1 MNDTLFLITIGMLF
15 VSIYFDIYRVRQMKI
30 YLEQNKKILVEMEL
44 KRKELYEI
52 GILFKQIEDIQETKN
67 ECSLYYS

>member
-52 GILFKQIEDIQETKN
+52 GILFKQIEDI
-67 ECSLYYS
+67 

>member
-1 MNDTLFLITIGMLF
+1 MNDTIFLITIGMLF

-67 ECSLYYS
+67 E

>member
-1 MNDTLFLITIGMLF
+1 MSDTLFLITIGMLF

-30 YLEQNKKILVEMEL
+30 YLEQNKKILIEMEL

-52 GILFKQIEDIQETKN
+52 SILFSQIEEIHETKN
-67 ECSLYYS
+67 E

>member
-1 MNDTLFLITIGMLF
+1 MNDTIFLITIGMLF
-15 VSIYFDIYRVRQMKI
+15 VSIYFDIYRVRQMRV

-67 ECSLYYS
+67 E

>member
-1 MNDTLFLITIGMLF
+1 MSDTLFLITIGMLF
-15 VSIYFDIYRVRQMKI
+15 VSIYFDIYRVRQMRV

-52 GILFKQIEDIQETKN
+52 GSLFKQIEDIRETKN
-67 ECSLYYS
+67 E

>member
-1 MNDTLFLITIGMLF
+1 MNDTVFLITIGMLF
-15 VSIYFDIYRVRQMKI
+15 VSIYFDIYRVRQMKV

-67 ECSLYYS
+67 E

>member
-52 GILFKQIEDIQETKN
+52 SILFSQIEDIHETKN
-67 ECSLYYS
+67 E

>member
-1 MNDTLFLITIGMLF
+1 MSDTLFLITIGMLF

-67 ECSLYYS
+67 E

>member
-15 VSIYFDIYRVRQMKI
+15 VSIYFDIYRVRQMKVC
-30 YLEQNKKILVEMEL
+30 LEQNKKILVEMEL

-52 GILFKQIEDIQETKN
+52 SILFKQIEDIRETKN
-67 ECSLYYS
+67 E

>member
-15 VSIYFDIYRVRQMKI
+15 VSIYFDIYIVRQMKI

-67 ECSLYYS
+67 E

>member
-15 VSIYFDIYRVRQMKI
+15 VSIYFDIYRVRQMKVC
-30 YLEQNKKILVEMEL
+30 LEQNKKILVEMEL

-67 ECSLYYS
+67 E

>member
-1 MNDTLFLITIGMLF
+1 MNDTIFLITIGMLF

-44 KRKELYEI
+44 KRKELYEVS
-52 GILFKQIEDIQETKN
+52 ILFSQIEEIHETKN
-67 ECSLYYS
+67 E

>member
-1 MNDTLFLITIGMLF
+1 MNDTVFLITIGMLF
-15 VSIYFDIYRVRQMKI
+15 VSIYFDIYRVRQMKV

-52 GILFKQIEDIQETKN
+52 GILFKQIEDIRETKN
-67 ECSLYYS
+67 E

>member
-1 MNDTLFLITIGMLF
+1 MNDTLFLITIGLLF
-15 VSIYFDIYRVRQMKI
+15 VSIYFDIYRVRQMRV

-52 GILFKQIEDIQETKN
+52 GILFSQIEEIHETKN
-67 ECSLYYS
+67 E

>member
-15 VSIYFDIYRVRQMKI
+15 VSIYFDIYRVRQMKV

-44 KRKELYEI
+44 KRKELYEVS
-52 GILFKQIEDIQETKN
+52 ILFKQIEDIRETKN
-67 ECSLYYS
+67 E

>member
-15 VSIYFDIYRVRQMKI
+15 VSIYFDIYRVRQMKV

-44 KRKELYEI
+44 KRKELYEVS
-52 GILFKQIEDIQETKN
+52 ILFSQIEEIHETKN
-67 ECSLYYS
+67 E

>member
-52 GILFKQIEDIQETKN
+52 SILFKQIEDIQETKN
-67 ECSLYYS
+67 E

>member
-1 MNDTLFLITIGMLF
+1 MNDTIFLITIGMLF
-15 VSIYFDIYRVRQMKI
+15 GSIYFDIYRVRQMKV

-52 GILFKQIEDIQETKN
+52 GILFKQIEDIRETKN
-67 ECSLYYS
+67 E

>member
-15 VSIYFDIYRVRQMKI
+15 VSIYFDIYRVRQMKV

-52 GILFKQIEDIQETKN
+52 GSLFKQIEDIRETKN
-67 ECSLYYS
+67 E

>member
-44 KRKELYEI
+44 KRKELYEVS
-52 GILFKQIEDIQETKN
+52 ILFSQIEEIHETKN
-67 ECSLYYS
+67 E

>member
-52 GILFKQIEDIQETKN
+52 GILFKQIEDKQKKKN
-67 ECSLYYS
+67 E

>member
-1 MNDTLFLITIGMLF
+1 MNDTIFLITIGMLF
-15 VSIYFDIYRVRQMKI
+15 VSIYFDIYRVRQMKV

-67 ECSLYYS
+67 E

>member
-52 GILFKQIEDIQETKN
+52 SILFKQIEDILETKN
-67 ECSLYYS
+67 E

>member
-1 MNDTLFLITIGMLF
+1 MNDTIFLITIGMLF
-15 VSIYFDIYRVRQMKI
+15 VSIYFDIYRVRQMKV

-52 GILFKQIEDIQETKN
+52 GSLFKQIEDIRETKN
-67 ECSLYYS
+67 E

>member
-15 VSIYFDIYRVRQMKI
+15 VSIYFDIYRVRQMKV

-52 GILFKQIEDIQETKN
+52 GILFKRIEDIHETKN
-67 ECSLYYS
+67 E

>member
-1 MNDTLFLITIGMLF
+1 MSDTLFLIIIGMLF
-15 VSIYFDIYRVRQMKI
+15 VSIYFDIYRVRQMRV

-52 GILFKQIEDIQETKN
+52 SILFKQIEDIRETKN
-67 ECSLYYS
+67 E

>member
-15 VSIYFDIYRVRQMKI
+15 VSIYFDIYRVRQMKVC
-30 YLEQNKKILVEMEL
+30 LEQNKKILVEMEL

-52 GILFKQIEDIQETKN
+52 GISNQ
-67 ECSLYYS
+67 